1 MMLILKYFVVVGSL
15 MVAGLIALN
24 AHLAPSGSVAAAA
37 VTHASSTASL
47 AIVPPK
53 PAPVV
58 EPAVE
63 VAPPAATKPVLNS
76 RHSSRSAQ
84 SHRRSH

>member
-1 MMLILKYFVVVGSL
+1 MLVLKYFVVVGGL

-24 AHLAPSGSVAAAA
+24 AHMAPAGSVSAAA
-37 VTHASSTASL
+37 VTHTSTTASL

-58 EPAVE
+58 APAAE
-63 VAPPAATKPVLNS
+63 AAPPAVAKPAPGS
-76 RHSSRSAQ
+76 RHSSRSTQAQ
-84 SHRRSH
+84 RRSR

>member
-1 MMLILKYFVVVGSL
+1 MLVLKYFVVVGGL

-24 AHLAPSGSVAAAA
+24 AHMAPAGSVSAAA
-37 VTHASSTASL
+37 VTHASSAASL

-58 EPAVE
+58 EPVAE
-63 VAPPAATKPVLNS
+63 AAPPAVAKPAPGS
-76 RHSSRSAQ
+76 RHSSRSTQAQ
-84 SHRRSH
+84 RRSR

>member
-1 MMLILKYFVVVGSL
+1 MLILKYFVLVGGL

-37 VTHASSTASL
+37 VTHASTTASL

-53 PAPVV
+53 PAAVV
-58 EPAVE
+58 APAVE
-63 VAPPAATKPVLNS
+63 TAPPAVAKPAPGS
-76 RHSSRSAQ
+76 RHSSRTAAQ
-84 SHRRSH
+84 ARRRSH

>member
-53 PAPVV
+53 PAVV

-63 VAPPAATKPVLNS
+63 VAPPAATKPAPNS